1 MPVIFSPVVISRSKW
16 LRLVRVKCIV
26 QVAHVISAS
35 ESRVFDFWT
44 RLSTFRCGIRKLGQ
58 VLFFADFWDCYWVQG
73 KRIGQQLTGASLVTI
88 PEVLAK
94 TNSAHLRFLKD
105 GAHYCYCAHFLRL
118 PRQSRATRKK
128 CTTRRTRGLV
138 LSPVSLGG
146 SSYFLWKR
154 CVVFQQMKNNFYLP
168 CQFFENRRSMRM
180 LLFLRMI
187 DLTEHFIVKQKSIL
201 KHQKLLLQDVTL
213 RT

>member
-1 MPVIFSPVVISRSKW
+1 MLDSIFNS
-16 LRLVRVKCIV
+16 V
-26 QVAHVISAS
+26 QLS
-35 ESRVFDFWT
+35 ESHI
-44 RLSTFRCGIRKLGQ
+44 LQI
-58 VLFFADFWDCYWVQG
+58 FFASKDPFIRRLNFSI
-73 KRIGQQLTGASLVTI
+73 KITSIRTG
-88 PEVLAK
+88 
-94 TNSAHLRFLKD
+94 LKD
-105 GAHYCYCAHFLRL
+105 GAHYCYRPHFLRM

-128 CTTRRTRGLV
+128 CATRRTRGLV

-213 RT
+213 GAWVLKNLLIGKDQ